1 MRRERPATALG
12 RIHMPTPPIGS
23 TPRLDTAVIERRSGL
38 AYDEFVEQYLIP
50 RKPVIVTGALT
61 NWKALTDWT
70 PEFFK
75 SRYGAREVLIADA
88 PWNLG
93 AYIDR
98 VVASTPADP
107 APYLKDQIIRELD
120 PALVRDLQPFIDYV
134 FPNWLRGR
142 YPSGTV
148 TASLNRPAEVEL
160 FIGGAGTRLGE
171 LHYDYAHCHVALC
184 LLSGRK
190 QFTIFAPDQTPYLY
204 AQGMLSQI
212 KDIENPDLDRFPL
225 FNQARAQTFVQ
236 EPGEIVLL
244 PTGWWHTTRLLT
256 TCVAVAQNFANA
268 SNWRDVIDDVCAPVR
283 ARRPLSG
290 AMLHLFLRLLGVYKA
305 LGGRKCGRTTLFG
318 PDTPR

>member
-1 MRRERPATALG
+1 MANTVISDSPLSDSSG
-12 RIHMPTPPIGS
+12 
-23 TPRLDTAVIERRSGL
+23 IERRHDL
-38 AYDEFVEQYLIP
+38 AYDEFMRCYLIP

-61 NWKALTDWT
+61 GWKALSDWT

-75 SRYGAREVLIADA
+75 RRYGAKEVRIAGA
-88 PWNLG
+88 PWTLG

-98 VVASTPADP
+98 VLTSSPGDP

-120 PALVRDLQPFIDYV
+120 PELARDLQPFIDYV
-134 FPNWLRGR
+134 FPNWLRGS
-142 YPSGTV
+142 YLSGSV
-148 TASLNRPAEVEL
+148 NASLNRPAEVEL

-190 QFTIFAPDQTPYLY
+190 QFTVFAPDQTQYLY

-212 KDIENPDLDRFPL
+212 KDIENPDIDRFPL
-225 FNQARAQTFVQ
+225 FAQARSITFVQ
-236 EPGEIVLL
+236 EAGETLLL

-256 TCVAVAQNFANA
+256 TCVAVALNFANA
-268 SNWRDVIDDVCAPVR
+268 SNWRDVVDDVCTPVR

-290 AMLHLFLRLLGVYKA
+290 SMLHLYLRLLGICKA
-305 LGGRKCGRTTLFG
+305 LGGRDLGRNRLFG

>member
-1 MRRERPATALG
+1 MATAASIPHSAADG
-12 RIHMPTPPIGS
+12 
-23 TPRLDTAVIERRSGL
+23 IERRSGL
-38 AYDEFVEQYLIP
+38 AYEEFVHRYLIP
-50 RKPVIVTGALT
+50 RKPVIVTGAL
-61 NWKALTDWT
+61 NGWKAMSEWT
-70 PEFFK
+70 PEFFR
-75 SRYGAREVLIADA
+75 SRYGDREVRIAGA
-88 PWNLG
+88 TWKLG

-98 VVASTPADP
+98 VLASTPADP

-120 PALVRDLQPFIDYV
+120 PALARDLQPFVDYV

-142 YPSGTV
+142 YPSGTI

-190 QFTIFAPDQTPYLY
+190 QFTVFAPDQTPYLY
-204 AQGMLSQI
+204 AQGMLSQV
-212 KDIENPDLDRFPL
+212 KDIENPDLERFPL
-225 FNQARAQTFVQ
+225 FAQARSLTFVQ

-268 SNWRDVIDDVCAPVR
+268 SNWRDVVDDVSAPVR
-283 ARRPLSG
+283 ARRPLAG
-290 AMLHLFLRLLGVYKA
+290 AALHLYLRLLGLLKA
-305 LGGRKCGRTTLFG
+305 LGGPRLGRDTLFG

>member
-1 MRRERPATALG
+1 MTSSPTSHPAQAEPAQTTG
-12 RIHMPTPPIGS
+12 
-23 TPRLDTAVIERRSGL
+23 IERRHDLG
-38 AYDEFVEQYLIP
+38 YDEFMREYLIP
-50 RKPVIVTGALT
+50 RKPVIVTGALAG
-61 NWKALTDWT
+61 WKAMTRWT

-75 SRYGAREVLIADA
+75 DRYGAKEVRIAGA
-88 PWNLG
+88 TWTLG

-98 VVASTPADP
+98 VIASTPDDP

-120 PALVRDLQPFIDYV
+120 PELTHDLQPFIDYV

-142 YPSGTV
+142 YLSGSV
-148 TASLNRPAEVEL
+148 NASLNRPAEVEL

-171 LHYDYAHCHVALC
+171 LHYDYVHCHVALC

-190 QFTIFAPDQTPYLY
+190 QFTVFAPDQTPYLY

-212 KDIENPDLDRFPL
+212 KDIEHPDLERFPL
-225 FNQARAQTFVQ
+225 FAQARSLTFVQ

-268 SNWRDVIDDVCAPVR
+268 SNWRDVVDDVCAPVR
-283 ARRPLSG
+283 ERRPLSG
-290 AMLHLFLRLLGVYKA
+290 ALLHFYLRLLGRCKA
-305 LGGRKCGRTTLFG
+305 LRGRALGRSSLFG
-318 PDTPR
+318 PDVPR